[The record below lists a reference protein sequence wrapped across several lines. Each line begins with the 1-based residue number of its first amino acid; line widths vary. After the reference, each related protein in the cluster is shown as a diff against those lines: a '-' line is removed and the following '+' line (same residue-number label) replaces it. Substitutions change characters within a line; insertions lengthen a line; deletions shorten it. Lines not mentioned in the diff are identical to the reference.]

1 MKGCPPHRGAKA
13 AIEGTRCFGAPHR
26 HYRRTDS
33 TNARARELVEAGAPH
48 GTVVTAAEQTAGRG
62 RQGRTWT
69 APPGK
74 ALLYS
79 AILRPL
85 DERHLLLPLAVPLAV
100 CNAAEELEPEIEC
113 QVKWPNDIWIDGRKL
128 AGVLIEAKPQD
139 GWAVIGIGLNLSISP
154 EEFPPDLRDTA
165 VSLFDPS
172 AGSRGEV
179 WEVPREA
186 AHRREIPAAKPLQ
199 HSERSASEANLGTPP
214 NLPPTPRAAANV
226 LNRYL
231 TCWVKADRATILG
244 AWRSR
249 DALRG
254 REISWDGGNG
264 VADGIEDSG
273 DLVVVAA
280 GGDRVVLGAGEVHLR
295 L

>member
-1 MKGCPPHRGAKA
+1 MS
-13 AIEGTRCFGAPHR
+13 FGAPHR
-26 HYRRTDS
+26 HYQRTDS
-33 TNARARELVEAGAPH
+33 TNARARELVEAGALG

-62 RQGRTWT
+62 RQGRSWT
-69 APPGK
+69 APPGR

-79 AILRPL
+79 AVLRPL

-100 CNAAEELEPEIEC
+100 CATAEELVPGIDC
-113 QVKWPNDIWIDGRKL
+113 RIKWPNDIWVEGRKL

-139 GWAVIGIGLNLSISP
+139 GWAIIGVGLNLTITR
-154 EEFPPDLRDTA
+154 EEFPAELRDTA
-165 VSLFDPS
+165 VSLFDLNK
-172 AGSRGEV
+172 GSRGEV
-179 WEVPREA
+179 WGMPREA

-199 HSERSASEANLGTPP
+199 HSERSASEANPGTSPG
-214 NLPPTPRAAANV
+214 LPSTPTAAATA
-226 LNRYL
+226 LNRHL
-231 TCWVKADRATILG
+231 DRWVAADPDETLA

-254 REISWDGGNG
+254 RELSWDGGSG
-264 VADGIEDSG
+264 VADGIADSG

>member
-1 MKGCPPHRGAKA
+1 MS
-13 AIEGTRCFGAPHR
+13 FGAPHR
-26 HYRRTDS
+26 HFRVTDS
-33 TNARARELVEAGAPH
+33 TNACARELVEAGAP
-48 GTVVTAAEQTAGRG
+48 GGAVVTAAEQTAGRG

-79 AILRPL
+79 AVLRPL
-85 DERHLLLPLAVPLAV
+85 DERHLLLPLSVPIAV
-100 CNAAEELEPEIEC
+100 CEAAEELEPGIEC

-139 GWAVIGIGLNLSISP
+139 HWAVIGVGLNLSISP
-154 EEFPPDLRDTA
+154 SEFPPDLRDKA

-172 AGSRGEV
+172 VGSRGEV
-179 WEVPREA
+179 WGVPREA

-199 HSERSASEANLGTPP
+199 HSERSASGANLGTSPD
-214 NLPPTPRAAANV
+214 LPPTPHIAANV
-226 LNRYL
+226 LNRHL
-231 TCWVKADRATILG
+231 AHWVEADRATTLA

-254 REISWDGGNG
+254 REVSWDGGGG

-280 GGDRVVLGAGEVHLR
+280 GGDCVVLGAGEVHLR

>member
-1 MKGCPPHRGAKA
+1 MNF
-13 AIEGTRCFGAPHR
+13 GTPHR
-26 HYRRTDS
+26 HFRRTDS
-33 TNARARELVEAGAPH
+33 TNSRARELVEAGAPH

-79 AILRPL
+79 AVLRPL

-100 CNAAEELEPEIEC
+100 CEAAEELQPEVEC
-113 QVKWPNDIWIDGRKL
+113 AIKWPNDVWIEGRKV

-139 GWAVIGIGLNLSISP
+139 GWAVIGVGLNLSI
-154 EEFPPDLRDTA
+154 EHDEFPPDLRETA
-165 VSLFDPS
+165 VSILS
-172 AGSRGEV
+172 A
-179 WEVPREA
+179 
-186 AHRREIPAAKPLQ
+186 
-199 HSERSASEANLGTPP
+199 
-214 NLPPTPRAAANV
+214 TPRQAAGA
-226 LNRYL
+226 LNRRL
-231 TCWVKADRATILG
+231 DRWVAADRDEVLA

-249 DALRG
+249 DALHG
-254 REISWDGGNG
+254 REVSWDGGSG

-273 DLVVVAA
+273 DLVVVA
-280 GGDRVVLGAGEVHLR
+280 GSDRVVLGAGEIHLR